1 MSVSVKLVDTDFV
14 EVDGDLNDEIFQE
27 IVEIH
32 NILFP
37 FLTIDNNSTYLQL
50 KISQF
55 VLVFSNLESL
65 ENINLDED
73 IKTILI
79 NHLNQQKFVTNEM
92 DYSNPKEDDLVN
104 IEKELLVSGFKR
116 NLLNHQLNNLYKL
129 INIPNGANFSV
140 PGAGKTTV
148 SIALIALLNNDVTF
162 VFVPN
167 LGVMTS
173 WEDDLK
179 DCFEQ
184 LKIPKLIKITNENS
198 LKIKSTLENID
209 EKSIVLLTYDKIARN
224 DRNFNILKNFV
235 IKNPNNHIILDESHR
250 IKSAITDIGNE
261 PSKRGVYLLK
271 LAMFFKR
278 RDILSGTPM
287 TQDINDLVSQFSF
300 LYPLTNVGS
309 RLSSNEEK
317 PSNVIKNFYV
327 RTKKSDLELP
337 KSIDHPQISVEMSEN
352 QAAFYSL
359 LTKKERE
366 TYISWAKGKK
376 PINKKQFESVGKA
389 ITRLI
394 ELSIDPFNVA
404 CKLKKKD
411 LDFSFSKSENEQYNN
426 ALENLLKEGAVS
438 NKMQKAI
445 DLTSR
450 LIQEDEKV
458 ILWCYFVNS
467 IKVLNDA
474 IIKQLGINPLLLF
487 GSSEMTT
494 ADVIKNFNT
503 NKDFPVLI
511 ANLESGG
518 EGISLHKQCRNAIY
532 VSRTFKAGQ
541 YLQSRDRIHRVG
553 MPLDKD
559 VNYYFLES
567 VYPDDYIVPNI
578 DKKISEN
585 LRKKLILQSEVV
597 EDEEVR
603 KTADYETTTRDN
615 SQYSSADLKF
625 WVDACIENK

>member
-184 LKIPKLIKITNENS
+184 LKIPKLIKH
-198 LKIKSTLENID
+198 
-209 EKSIVLLTYDKIARN
+209 
-224 DRNFNILKNFV
+224 F
-235 IKNPNNHIILDESHR
+235 
-250 IKSAITDIGNE
+250 
-261 PSKRGVYLLK
+261 
-271 LAMFFKR
+271 
-278 RDILSGTPM
+278 
-287 TQDINDLVSQFSF
+287 
-300 LYPLTNVGS
+300 
-309 RLSSNEEK
+309 
-317 PSNVIKNFYV
+317 
-327 RTKKSDLELP
+327 
-337 KSIDHPQISVEMSEN
+337 
-352 QAAFYSL
+352 
-359 LTKKERE
+359 
-366 TYISWAKGKK
+366 
-376 PINKKQFESVGKA
+376 
-389 ITRLI
+389 
-394 ELSIDPFNVA
+394 
-404 CKLKKKD
+404 
-411 LDFSFSKSENEQYNN
+411 
-426 ALENLLKEGAVS
+426 
-438 NKMQKAI
+438 
-445 DLTSR
+445 
-450 LIQEDEKV
+450 
-458 ILWCYFVNS
+458 
-467 IKVLNDA
+467 
-474 IIKQLGINPLLLF
+474 
-487 GSSEMTT
+487 
-494 ADVIKNFNT
+494 
-503 NKDFPVLI
+503 
-511 ANLESGG
+511 
-518 EGISLHKQCRNAIY
+518 
-532 VSRTFKAGQ
+532 
-541 YLQSRDRIHRVG
+541 
-553 MPLDKD
+553 
-559 VNYYFLES
+559 
-567 VYPDDYIVPNI
+567 
-578 DKKISEN
+578 
-585 LRKKLILQSEVV
+585 RKH
-597 EDEEVR
+597 
-603 KTADYETTTRDN
+603 
-615 SQYSSADLKF
+615 
-625 WVDACIENK
+625 